1 MTKKGIGEFRYY
13 DVVMAAFSVVIIIS
27 NIASSAKIVDLGV
40 SVFGVRLAFD
50 GGTLIFP
57 IGYIIGDILTEVYG
71 FRAARRVIWTGFALS
86 AFTSGVFFLL
96 SRLPGEA
103 AWEAGA
109 GSGAYNAILGG
120 ISAGGIVLAS
130 LAGFLAGEFSNSA
143 SFAWIKARMAG
154 RLFFVRAIASTLVGE
169 LLDTFVF
176 VSVATFFGVF
186 PASLFLE
193 LTLTNYL
200 LKCAIE
206 ALCLPLTGRIAS
218 RLKKAEGIENEG
230 GRMTG
235 GLGGLRPPSGGVAGA
250 APPQRG

>member
-1 MTKKGIGEFRYY
+1 MKRQEGFRYY

-86 AFTSGVFFLL
+86 AFTSGVFFVL
-96 SRLPGEA
+96 SRLPAEA
-103 AWEAGA
+103 VWEAEAGGA
-109 GSGAYNAILGG
+109 AYNAILGG

-143 SFAWIKARMAG
+143 SFVWIKARTGG
-154 RLFFVRAIASTLVGE
+154 RFFFVRALLSTAVGE

-176 VSVATFFGVF
+176 VSAATLFGVF
-186 PASLFLE
+186 PPEIFTE
-193 LTLTNYL
+193 LVLTNYL

-206 ALCLPLTGRIAS
+206 ALCVPLTGRVAS
-218 RLKKAEGIENEG
+218 RLKKAEGLAAG
-230 GRMTG
+230 GGIQG
-235 GLGGLRPPSGGVAGA
+235 GGGKKDSYKIA
-250 APPQRG
+250 